1 MRQSHN
7 GQRLPAL
14 FANNLKINYANIIDK
29 LRNPL
34 KQAIPRNHKQG
45 TNPTATR
52 KLPSTRTSETP
63 RNQAIASL
71 VIPLKGRKE
80 AKQGRKKQ

>member
-29 LRNPL
+29 PLNPL
-34 KQAIPRNHKQG
+34 KQGISRNHKQG
-45 TNPTATR
+45 TNPKATR
-52 KLPSTRTSETP
+52 KLSSTRTSETQG
-63 RNQAIASL
+63 NQASERL
-71 VIPLKGRKE
+71 ELPLKGEGDSIKRRE
-80 AKQGRKKQ
+80 